1 MFNFFIDF
9 LKVVEDYVLPL
20 GVLMIVIPGLALTV
34 KNRFFQFKVLSRL
47 KRCIRDLK
55 ECNEAESHGVHPLK
69 LYFASIGGMI
79 GLGNVVSVV
88 TAVTIGGPG
97 ALFWLWVA
105 AFLGMIIKYSEVY
118 LGLKFRQKNNTGS
131 YDGGPMYFLKE
142 AFGNNI
148 VPKIV
153 AFLLCFYAVEI
164 YQFTV
169 VVDTLQASFGISRY
183 LAIGALLLIV
193 MWAAIGGVKRLSNI
207 CAVMMPPFVISYVF
221 MCLWVILSH
230 VNEIPEMLISVL
242 YGAFNGSAATG
253 GFLGSTFIIATQQGI
268 ARGIYAGDIGI
279 GFDSI
284 LQSASKTKHP
294 ERQARMG
301 IFSLL
306 TGVIVCTMTLLT
318 VLLSGLWK
326 VNGTNMLASEYM
338 PKILGQYFPFI
349 NVYMLCLFFLAAF
362 TTLLA
367 YYAVGRR
374 TARFLSPNYGI
385 KIYTLYAILAFSFF
399 SHFDQTVPMSLMAI
413 CSVFLV
419 TFNIAGI
426 LKLRRHIKF
435 A

>member
-1 MFNFFIDF
+1 MFDSFICSLTF
-9 LKVVEDYVLPL
+9 VEEYVLLL
-20 GVLMIVIPGLALTV
+20 GVIMIIIPGLVLSV
-34 KNRFFQFKVLSRL
+34 KNHFFQFKVLSRL
-47 KRCIRDLK
+47 KRCVRDLK
-55 ECNEAESHGVHPLK
+55 ECNEAESHGIHPLK

-88 TAVTIGGPG
+88 TAVTVGGPG

-105 AFLGMIIKYSEVY
+105 AFLGMIIKYSEIY
-118 LGLKFRQKNNTGS
+118 LGLKFRQKNNSGS

-142 AFGNNI
+142 AFNNNFI
-148 VPKIV
+148 PKIV
-153 AFLLCFYAVEI
+153 ALLLCFYAVEI

-169 VVDTLQASFGISRY
+169 VVDTIQRSFDVNRY
-183 LAIGALLLIV
+183 FAIACLLAIV

-207 CAVMMPPFVISYVF
+207 CVLLMPPFVISYIL
-221 MCLWVILSH
+221 MCLWVILDHAS
-230 VNEIPEMLISVL
+230 EIPQMLLSVF
-242 YGAFNGSAATG
+242 YSAFNGHAATG
-253 GFLGSTFIIATQQGI
+253 GFLGATFIIAAQQGV

-284 LQSASKTKHP
+284 IQSASKTKHP

-338 PKILGQYFPFI
+338 TKILGQYFPFI
-349 NVYMLCLFFLAAF
+349 NIYMLVLFFLAAF

-374 TARFLSPNYGI
+374 TARFLSPTHGI
-385 KIYTLYAILAFSFF
+385 KIYTVYAILAFSFF

-413 CSVFLV
+413 CSVLLV
-419 TFNIAGI
+419 TFNIAGM
-426 LKLRRHIKF
+426 LKLRRHIKYI
-435 A
+435 